1 MNGNSNRLAAGRM
14 VSPRGPHVAHHHLQC
29 VSCVSCWSWPVLLCL
44 QLLLALVSCSV
55 WTVAPV
61 AVVAALASKPLDH
74 AAART
79 NHPCG
84 ADRLLKFID
93 QSRQTKLAIPVF
105 GVHDALSAKIM
116 HAVAT
121 TAAATNNDTIPS
133 SSSSPSALFISGFGV
148 SASRLGVPD
157 AGILSRPDV
166 LDTLQN
172 IFLATA
178 TNDNPY
184 AAPPVV
190 MVDGDTGFG
199 GTANVRR
206 TIHSLAAAG
215 AAAVTIEDQV
225 FPKRCTYVAGSSV
238 QVVSRRQA
246 HDRIKVAVQAS
257 KESWEQ
263 RGQKVLIVG
272 RTDCRNSVATNNG
285 DDGAKEALERC
296 LLFQQAGADI
306 VYAESLHSAEE
317 YLWLRQEIN
326 DPMLPMMI
334 AQVQQQPG
342 HSDKSQTTL
351 TIPSQMAPPENT
363 KPPGSWTIQ
372 DIGDMNFEL
381 ALFGVTALQAT
392 VAALQTTAR
401 HVFHTGG
408 IVTTRSNAIIQ
419 NGYENHNNTNAEV
432 SSPLPPPPPVL
443 ASLDEVKQVV
453 GFLELE
459 LFESEFGCT

>member
-1 MNGNSNRLAAGRM
+1 MSR
-14 VSPRGPHVAHHHLQC
+14 RGQQHGTHPPQC
-29 VSCVSCWSWPVLLCL
+29 VSCVSWWSWPVLLLCL
-44 QLLLALVSCSV
+44 QLLLASVSSSV

-61 AVVAALASKPLDH
+61 VVAALASRPLDR
-74 AAART
+74 AAT
-79 NHPCG
+79 LTNNHPCG
-84 ADRLLKFID
+84 ADRLLQFID
-93 QSRQTKLAIPVF
+93 QSRQKKLAIPVF
-105 GVHDALSAKIM
+105 GVHDALSAKII

-121 TAAATNNDTIPS
+121 TAAATDNSDTIM
-133 SSSSPSALFISGFGV
+133 SSPSALFISGFGV

-178 TNDNPY
+178 TNNNPY
-184 AAPPVV
+184 TPPPAVL
-190 MVDGDTGFG
+190 VDGDTGFG

-246 HDRIKVAVQAS
+246 HDRIQVAVQAS

-272 RTDCRNSVATNNG
+272 RTDCRNGAATNNKNG
-285 DDGAKEALERC
+285 DGAKEALERC

-306 VYAESLHSAEE
+306 VYAESLHSVEE

-326 DPMLPMMI
+326 DPSLPMMI
-334 AQVQQQPG
+334 AQVQQQPSVLVG
-342 HSDKSQTTL
+342 HSDESPTTTT
-351 TIPSQMAPPENT
+351 TIPSEQATSKHT
-363 KPPGSWTIQ
+363 KPPGSWTIH
-372 DIGDMNFEL
+372 DIGDMNYEL

-408 IVTTRSNAIIQ
+408 IVTTATKTTTSNDILR
-419 NGYENHNNTNAEV
+419 NGHENYNTNTV
-432 SSPLPPPPPVL
+432 ISSPSPPPPPVL
-443 ASLDEVKQVV
+443 ASLEEVKQVV

-459 LFESEFGCT
+459 RFESEFGCT